1 MERKSVRI
9 TFSALIGLIML
20 PLASFAAHAEIIS
33 SQEAMA
39 MESGQTLTRV
49 EAWLRQEAVVE
60 ELAALGVDPEV
71 AALRAAS
78 LSPAELE
85 QLAERIDELPAGA
98 GTGVIEVLGIT
109 FLVLLIL
116 ELTGVINIFNR

>member
-1 MERKSVRI
+1 MKRKSVRI

-49 EAWLRQEAVVE
+49 ETWLRQDAVIE
-60 ELAALGVDPEV
+60 ELTAMGVDPEV

-78 LSPAELE
+78 LSPSELE
-85 QLAERIDELPAGA
+85 QLADRIDELPAGA
-98 GTGVIEVLGIT
+98 GALEVLGIT